1 MNIRLIATAT
11 AIGLGLGLGLGL
23 GTAALA
29 DDGANSSKQLAT
41 DKMCFHCH
49 EVKGEKRGPAFED
62 VARRYAGQ
70 AAARERLIKTV
81 QGGTASGSG
90 AMHHWGTSEKMPRD
104 ADRVAVSPAEAEQ
117 LVDYILSL
125 KN

>member
-1 MNIRLIATAT
+1 MKK
-11 AIGLGLGLGLGL
+11 GL
-23 GTAALA
+23 TAASAMLGFGLILTSSVVLA
-29 DDGANSSKQLAT
+29 DTAGNAAGEQLAT

-70 AAARERLIKTV
+70 EGARARLVKTV
-81 QGGTASGSG
+81 QAGTASGSG
-90 AMHHWGTSEKMPRD
+90 AMHHWGSSEKMPRG
-104 ADRVAVSPAEAEQ
+104 ADRIAVSAAEAEQ
-117 LVDYILSL
+117 LVDYVLSL